1 MIFHLLGRLLGLH
14 DTQSVEGVS
23 LSLGARWAHDAPAW
37 LLFGCVGL
45 AALAVV
51 FYVRWQGG
59 KGGRHNLPV
68 GPEGASHKLH
78 LTPFPPTRLMLAA
91 IRALTLSLILLALA
105 EPVLVLQVT
114 SRFRAALWLLFD
126 GTDSMNIADD
136 LPAADRARLLQAV
149 GLDESQLAGA
159 TAGVTGGSP
168 ARAPSGTAG
177 QGGSAA
183 ASAAEHGL
191 SRIESVKALV
201 EKKEQNLLA
210 RLEKEFRLRGFLFDR
225 ANDVRLLDMPQGF
238 ASPSDRKQLAR
249 QLTAEG
255 QVTAIGGAMEDLARR
270 HATGSLAG
278 LVIFS
283 DFNQNAG
290 APALEA
296 ARQLGVKVYTVGV
309 GPADAVNVAV
319 SLQAPLVTKKDERA
333 TLVVTLTSQGLANQQ
348 VTVRLAARAIGGGE
362 GPSSPVP
369 IGQRSVRL
377 VDAVQTVA
385 FPFVPD
391 HVGQFEMIAEVDAVP
406 GESARDSHRATR
418 EMMVRDDFIR
428 LMYVEY
434 EPTWEWRFIKE
445 VFHRDKLVGMRGFR
459 TFLRSSDPKVRQTNE
474 LFLPSISP
482 ERSAF
487 FAYDVILLG
496 DMPAAALGSRFC
508 EMVQEFVGNF
518 GGGLVVMAGPRFG
531 PGQLAET
538 PLAKMLPVIVDGSAR
553 IRDREPFA
561 LVLRPEAALVDF
573 MQLGTDAA
581 ENQMAWSNLG
591 RLPWYQPVDRVHP
604 LGEVLAEHPSDTC
617 SDGKTHQPLLALR
630 RYGRGEVVYLASN
643 ETWRLRRKFGEQ
655 YYRQFWGQM
664 IHRLALSHALGSQ
677 KRFVVR
683 TDRRRYQADEQVLL
697 TVEAYDKDF
706 QPLAESAAGG
716 GVLSGELVLPE
727 EAARDGRGTLPLRIP
742 AVRKGLFETRFP
754 VFAGG
759 EHRVRVKDPLGG
771 QVAELTFQVA
781 SVSVER
787 QRAVRNVALQ
797 QAVADATGGKSYD
810 LTTVDQLP
818 DEIRLA
824 RKSETTTEIVPLWNT
839 WFYFFA
845 VVLLLW
851 SEWAVRKWINLP

>member
-1 MIFHLLGRLLGLH
+1 MLGLG
-14 DTQSVEGVS
+14 DAQSVEGAS

-37 LLFGCVGL
+37 LLFGCLGL

-51 FYVRWQGG
+51 FYVRWQLG
-59 KGGRHNLPV
+59 KYRRW
-68 GPEGASHKLH
+68 
-78 LTPFPPTRLMLAA
+78 RLALAV

-126 GTDSMNIADD
+126 GTDSMNIADN
-136 LPAADRARLLQAV
+136 LSAADRARLTQAL
-149 GLDESQLAGA
+149 GLKEGA
-159 TAGVTGGSP
+159 SKAD
-168 ARAPSGTAG
+168 
-177 QGGSAA
+177 
-183 ASAAEHGL
+183 ASKGEASVAERVL

-201 EKKEQNLLA
+201 ERKERNLLA

-225 ANDVRLLDMPQGF
+225 ASDVRLLEMPEGF
-238 ASPSDRKQLAR
+238 ASPSDRKQFTE
-249 QLTAEG
+249 QLTADG
-255 QVTAIGGAMEDLARR
+255 QVTAIGGAMEDLVRR

-309 GPADAVNVAV
+309 GPADAANVAV

-333 TLVVTLTSQGLANQQ
+333 TLVVTLTSQGLSNQQ
-348 VTVRLAARAIGGGE
+348 ITVRVAARPIGVGE
-362 GPSSPVP
+362 GPASPVP

-391 HVGQFEMIAEVDAVP
+391 GVGQFEMSAEVDAVP

-459 TFLRSSDPKVRQTNE
+459 TFLRSSDPKVRETNE

-487 FAYDVILLG
+487 FANDVILLG
-496 DMPAAALGSRFC
+496 DMPATALGSRFC
-508 EMVQEFVGNF
+508 GLVQEFVGNF

-531 PGQLAET
+531 PGQLADT
-538 PLAKMLPVIVDGSAR
+538 PLAKMLPVIVDASAR
-553 IRDREPFA
+553 IRDREPFP

-573 MQLGTDAA
+573 MQLGSDAA
-581 ENQMAWSNLG
+581 EGRTGWSNLG
-591 RLPWYQPVDRVHP
+591 PLPWYQPVARVHP
-604 LGEVLAEHPSDTC
+604 LGEVLAEHPADTC
-617 SDGKTHQPLLALR
+617 SDGKTRQPLLALR
-630 RYGRGEVVYLASN
+630 RYGRGEVVYLAFN

-664 IHRLALSHALGSQ
+664 IHRLALSHALGNQ

-706 QPLAESAAGG
+706 QPLAESAVG
-716 GVLSGELVLPE
+716 GVLGGELLLPE
-727 EAARDGRGTLPLRIP
+727 EAARGGRATQPLRIP

-771 QVAELTFQVA
+771 QAAELTFQVA
-781 SVSVER
+781 SVAVER

-797 QAVADATGGKSYD
+797 QAIADATGGKSYD

-818 DEIRLA
+818 DEIRLT
-824 RKSETTTEIVPLWNT
+824 RKTETTTEIVPLWNT
-839 WFYFFA
+839 WFYFLS
-845 VVLLLW
+845 VVLLLCG
-851 SEWAVRKWINLP
+851 EWALRKWIHLP